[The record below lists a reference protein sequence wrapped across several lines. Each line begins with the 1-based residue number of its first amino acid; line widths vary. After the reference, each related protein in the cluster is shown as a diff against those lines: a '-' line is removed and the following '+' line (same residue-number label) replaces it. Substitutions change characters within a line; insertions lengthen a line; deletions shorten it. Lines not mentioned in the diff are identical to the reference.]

1 MQSRV
6 VIATF
11 ARPSGLSVSVEGL
24 FRFRVEWIINQ
35 SKTMNPN
42 AGRQYPTLFMT
53 LIALQNATLRRPNG
67 FTLTNLNWTLEP
79 KQHWAIMGPSGSG
92 KSLFLETVAGRLPV
106 AGGRLWLSDTAL
118 RPQIELVARDY
129 SFDWRIAGAV
139 QFYQQRFNTQ
149 TVDDGPTVWD
159 VLQGQVRP
167 VGTIDPASVPLPPP
181 LYAEDWLRNRADGL
195 RITHLLDRR
204 LTSLSNGETRRTLL
218 VRSLLKQ
225 PRILL
230 LDNPFSGLDADSRAQ
245 LHETIEQAAQTGVSL
260 VMVVDERDIPACIT
274 HRLVLGGGR
283 KEKGEGK
290 KAEGKKEKVEGIKGK
305 AEEGSV
311 APSPFSLPPLPPFSM
326 AIQMEDVTVRY
337 GAKTVLDRV
346 NWTVRRGEKWALLG
360 PNGSGKSTLLSL
372 ITGDNPQAYAN
383 KLHLFD
389 RRRGTGESIWWIK
402 SRIGFVSPEL
412 HLYFPRQTR
421 VWDVVAS
428 GLFDTMGL
436 FRKLDAEQQNQVQ
449 KQLEV
454 LGLTAL
460 RDRRLADLSAGLQ
473 RWVLLARALVKR
485 PPLLILDEP
494 TQGLD
499 TGQVAQFRDLIDEMA
514 NQNPEQTL
522 IYVTHYPDELPRCV
536 MQTLRLAEG
545 RVV

>member
-1 MQSRV
+1 
-6 VIATF
+6 
-11 ARPSGLSVSVEGL
+11 
-24 FRFRVEWIINQ
+24 
-35 SKTMNPN
+35 
-42 AGRQYPTLFMT
+42 MT
-53 LIALQNATLRRPNG
+53 LIALQDATLRRPNG

-79 KQHWAIMGPSGSG
+79 NQHWAIMGPSGSG

-106 AGGRLWLSDTAL
+106 AGGRLCLVDATL
-118 RPQIELVARDY
+118 RSQIELVARDY

-181 LYAEDWLRNRADGL
+181 LYPEDWLRNRADVL

-260 VMVVDERDIPACIT
+260 VMVVDERDMPACVT
-274 HRLVLGGGR
+274 HRLVLEGGK
-283 KEKGEGK
+283 KEKGEGN
-290 KAEGKKEKVEGIKGK
+290 KEKG
-305 AEEGSV
+305 EESSAPLSPSSV
-311 APSPFSLPPLPPFSM
+311 LPPSFST
-326 AIQMEDVTVRY
+326 AIQMQDVTVRY

-346 NWTVRRGEKWALLG
+346 NWTVQRGEKWALLG

-436 FRKLDAEQQNQVQ
+436 FRKLDAEQQRQVQ
-449 KQLEV
+449 KQLET
-454 LGLTAL
+454 LGLTSF

-499 TGQVAQFRDLIDEMA
+499 TEQVAQFRDLIDEMA
-514 NQNPEQTL
+514 TQNPDQTL

-536 MQTLRLAEG
+536 TQTLRLAEG